1 MGIRASVAN
10 IARVEKVVTVLMHH
24 GLEVPIARAR
34 LTHCATWRCRMHCTM
49 QRWKGRW
56 SSQKP
61 WPRAVR
67 DAMVELGPAFV
78 KLGQILSVRS
88 DLIPAELVEE
98 LRTLQSTV
106 PAFPYEQVRERIEE
120 ETGEPLEKLFKRFT
134 EEPLAAASM
143 AQVHEAELHDGTRVA
158 VKVKRPGIDAVVRR
172 DMDVLVWLA
181 EHAERHWTQARRFR
195 PKASAQELRKYTLRE
210 LDFRHE
216 ARIAAR
222 LSKHYEGRPGV
233 RVPKVYKS
241 TQGLLVMEFI
251 DGVPF
256 DDLEALDEAG
266 VDREAL
272 VKLALDAVLAQIFEF
287 GLFHGDPHPGN
298 LHVTSSGELV
308 FLDFG
313 IFGEFD
319 ERMRRLTALLMHCL
333 VRGDIDLGISYL
345 LRMATL
351 GPDADPETFRR
362 EIAARYRDWRGSSV
376 SEYGF
381 AELLYEE
388 LSLGAQNDIIFP
400 NDMVLFGKAM
410 LTIEGVVLAV
420 DPDIDLSKAA
430 APYMEKVRAQ
440 LFGRERLMEAVE
452 RSMPLWWE
460 LAERLPV
467 TLPQALDRLLA
478 PPSTP
483 APARST
489 PAPSL
494 PWPELATIGA
504 GVALLVADVGPLWR
518 EMSVLGLTVLA
529 IGIVVG
535 VAGRVGQE

>member
-1 MGIRASVAN
+1 
-10 IARVEKVVTVLMHH
+10 L
-24 GLEVPIARAR
+24 
-34 LTHCATWRCRMHCTM
+34 
-49 QRWKGRW
+49 
-56 SSQKP
+56 
-61 WPRAVR
+61 
-67 DAMVELGPAFV
+67 
-78 KLGQILSVRS
+78 
-88 DLIPAELVEE
+88 
-98 LRTLQSTV
+98 
-106 PAFPYEQVRERIEE
+106 
-120 ETGEPLEKLFKRFT
+120 
-134 EEPLAAASM
+134 
-143 AQVHEAELHDGTRVA
+143 
-158 VKVKRPGIDAVVRR
+158 
-172 DMDVLVWLA
+172 
-181 EHAERHWTQARRFR
+181 
-195 PKASAQELRKYTLRE
+195 
-210 LDFRHE
+210 
-216 ARIAAR
+216 
-222 LSKHYEGRPGV
+222 
-233 RVPKVYKS
+233 
-241 TQGLLVMEFI
+241 
-251 DGVPF
+251 
-256 DDLEALDEAG
+256 G

-388 LSLGAQNDIIFP
+388 LALGAQNDIIFP

-478 PPSTP
+478 PPSSST
-483 APARST
+483 PARSA

-504 GVALLVADVGPLWR
+504 GAALLIGDVGPSWR

-535 VAGRVGQE
+535 IAGRVGQE